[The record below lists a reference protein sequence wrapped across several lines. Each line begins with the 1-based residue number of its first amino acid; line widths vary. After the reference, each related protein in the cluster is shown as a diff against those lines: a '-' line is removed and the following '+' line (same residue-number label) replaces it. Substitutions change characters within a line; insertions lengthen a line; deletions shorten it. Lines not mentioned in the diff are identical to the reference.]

1 MKSTNSTNPR
11 PALGILS
18 RLAQAQAEKARAQV
32 LAEDL
37 RPPSGDTGGTSRQP
51 YANSG
56 KKTGPI
62 SEKNGKSAS
71 KYPPQGARASRAKQT
86 SPEMQ
91 RWLGQWFFDWLAVT
105 IPNSKNGK
113 GSKRRASPED
123 IAKAGKLAEPERS
136 EMLRILSEENR
147 IGEAEA
153 VEAQDRL
160 CLWAVSQGLRQ
171 QRAGKGSDGY
181 DGALHYGASPT
192 DIERLVS
199 IRAGHRTNMPG
210 VEIPGGEGACA
221 RLAPAA
227 LELLGPVL
235 LARADVSWDHSQE
248 GLFDELREY
257 ARFMSVPL
265 GMALPQDRTSE
276 TGRTFYWGKGEVSVK
291 VYLKDMERVAK
302 GRLDPADADPNL
314 VRIEIKFA
322 PKSDRKSGMALL
334 AKQGAGTL
342 IGTSH
347 WVREFVV
354 HLGEVTGMTKK
365 GASIG
370 VQRVPQGPDPRTIE
384 ERSGHGLAQY
394 AATHCAAVVSQIVH
408 QEFGG
413 DWLAAE
419 VSPDAVR
426 RGVLE
431 MMAGYLDATNLHE
444 AAVTRL
450 GVDRVRSIQ
459 EEAQRGSHALSRW
472 MERQRD
478 ATEIAQERLLGAAHV
493 AALKAAQGPEGSSS
507 GGGGSS
513 AGSSGGASGRTY
525 GASVKAGESV
535 SA

>member
-1 MKSTNSTNPR
+1 MTAENSTLTR

-18 RLAQAQAEKARAQV
+18 RLAQAQAEKTRVQV

-37 RPPSGDTGGTSRQP
+37 RPPSGNTGGTSRQP
-51 YANSG
+51 YVKKD
-56 KKTGPI
+56 KKTDALLAKKG
-62 SEKNGKSAS
+62 SSAS
-71 KYPPQGARASRAKQT
+71 KYPPHNARPSRAKQT
-86 SPEMQ
+86 SSEMQ
-91 RWLGQWFFDWLAVT
+91 KWLGSWFFDWLAVT

-123 IAKAGKLAEPERS
+123 LAKAGKLPEPKRG

-160 CLWAVSQGLRQ
+160 CLWSVSQGLRQ

-181 DGALHYGASPT
+181 DGALHYGVSPT
-192 DIERLVS
+192 ECDRLVS

-210 VEIPGGEGACA
+210 LEIPGGDGACA

-227 LELLGPVL
+227 LDLLGPVL

-248 GLFDELREY
+248 GLFDELRNY
-257 ARFMSVPL
+257 ARFMSMPL
-265 GMALPQDRTSE
+265 GMALPEDRVSQ

-302 GRLDPADADPNL
+302 GRISPADADPNL

-322 PKSDRKSGMALL
+322 PKSDKKSGMALL

-347 WVREFVV
+347 WVREFVA
-354 HLGEVTGMTKK
+354 HLGEVTGMTQK

-394 AATHCAAVVSQIVH
+394 AATHCAAVVSRIVH

-450 GVDRVRSIQ
+450 GVDRVRSIE
-459 EEAQRGSHALSRW
+459 EEALRGSMRCLGGWSAS
-472 MERQRD
+472 ETRQRPPRS
-478 ATEIAQERLLGAAHV
+478 AFSALLM
-493 AALKAAQGPEGSSS
+493 L
-507 GGGGSS
+507 
-513 AGSSGGASGRTY
+513 RR
-525 GASVKAGESV
+525 
-535 SA
+535 